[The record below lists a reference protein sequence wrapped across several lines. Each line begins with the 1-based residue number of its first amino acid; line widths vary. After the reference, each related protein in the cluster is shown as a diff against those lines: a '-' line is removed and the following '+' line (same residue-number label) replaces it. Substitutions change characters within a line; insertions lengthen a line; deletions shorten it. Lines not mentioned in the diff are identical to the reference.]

1 MVLMEHTAPR
11 HVSLASKA
19 PVKNGLMK
27 NQNKTV
33 ASILLAMGWDR
44 DSHNIKSNQNMFNEE
59 FSKSGSVES

>member
-1 MVLMEHTAPR
+1 MEHTAPR

-33 ASILLAMGWDR
+33 ASILLAMGRDH
-44 DSHNIKSNQNMFNEE
+44 DSHNIKSNQSSSMMNFL
-59 FSKSGSVES
+59 KVDLWKVDHH

>member
-1 MVLMEHTAPR
+1 MEHTAPR

-19 PVKNGLMK
+19 AVKNGLMK

-33 ASILLAMGWDR
+33 ASILLEMGR
-44 DSHNIKSNQNMFNEE
+44 DHDSYKIKSNQNMFNEE

>member
-1 MVLMEHTAPR
+1 MEHTAPR

-19 PVKNGLMK
+19 AVKNGLMK

-33 ASILLAMGWDR
+33 ASILLAMGRDH